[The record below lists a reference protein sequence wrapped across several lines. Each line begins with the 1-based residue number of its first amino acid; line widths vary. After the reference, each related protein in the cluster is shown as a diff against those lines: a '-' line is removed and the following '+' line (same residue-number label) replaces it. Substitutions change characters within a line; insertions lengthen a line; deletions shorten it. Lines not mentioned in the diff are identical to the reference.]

1 MNVNYW
7 YSNICI
13 LVFQWIWTVN
23 LNSILWT
30 PILSQYYYIYNAS
43 YAFRLCAYNWN
54 LSNQISPYTFKKG
67 DHDVHNMYRKYMP
80 YININTDQKVKKNY
94 RKERETMKWCQR
106 LKKSQLLLIH
116 SLPSLNILMRMFFVF
131 LICIKNHFLL
141 LIVED

>member
-1 MNVNYW
+1 MWCACSLSLLILTFTSQKFIVCIYAKYNVHNEDSEIYDYFVNVNYW

-13 LVFQWIWTVN
+13 LVFQWIWTVH

-67 DHDVHNMYRKYMP
+67 DHDVHNMYRKCMP
-80 YININTDQKVKKNY
+80 YININTDQKVKK
-94 RKERETMKWCQR
+94 K
-106 LKKSQLLLIH
+106 L
-116 SLPSLNILMRMFFVF
+116 
-131 LICIKNHFLL
+131 
-141 LIVED
+141 